1 MYVIIVGGGKVG
13 YYLSQEVRRDGHE
26 VTVLERDPKRY
37 QLIEREL
44 GDMVTLGDGC
54 EVRTMQE
61 AGMSRADVVVAVT
74 GHDEDNLVI
83 CQMAKSRFKVPRTV
97 ARVNNPRNE
106 SIFRDLGVDETLSTT
121 RIIFNLIMQEVD
133 TGDIIPLSALK
144 RGDIE
149 IVEVELSSKS
159 PVIGKMI
166 KDIQLPGDT
175 VLAAIIRDG
184 RILLPSGTSDLRL
197 GDEVIALTRVTDEP
211 KLRDLLAGAVHA
223 RPSA

>member
-37 QLIEREL
+37 QLIERDL

-61 AGMSRADVVVAVT
+61 AGMNRADVVVAVT

-83 CQMAKSRFKVPRTV
+83 CQMAKSRFKVPRTL

-106 SIFRDLGVDETLSTT
+106 SIFRDLGVDETLNST

-133 TGDIIPLSALK
+133 TGDIIPLSALR

-149 IVEVELSSKS
+149 IVEVELSDKS
-159 PVIGKMI
+159 PVVGKMI
-166 KDIQLPGDT
+166 KDVQLPGDT
-175 VLAAIIRDG
+175 VLAAIIRDT
-184 RILLPSGTSDLRL
+184 RILLPSGTTDLRL
-197 GDEVIALTRVTDEP
+197 GDEVIALTRPSDEP
-211 KLRDLLAGAVHA
+211 KLRDLLAGSIHA
-223 RPSA
+223 RPQA